1 MWKIERVLEMAS
13 FYWMAIAAASAN
25 CRWPSSVAGA

>member
-25 CRWPSSVAGA
+25 CRP